1 MKVYQKQLKDIKV
14 KNKLRGLVIFF
25 IISLAIISGASV
37 IALNTLN
44 KQTKKISEK
53 CMTSLE
59 LAEKMNVLTSDY
71 RMFQYAH
78 LTTQEDSLM
87 REYEQKLESLE
98 REIEKYSDEYEKA
111 ATTSE
116 EKKLLLEAKKQW
128 EAYQR
133 NSEIVLTL
141 SREHRTEEANQKML
155 GEIKDY
161 YDDFQET
168 YEKLVEYNE
177 RGSEKETQK
186 VETIFRAVGISTVI
200 MAVLVALIAL
210 YISYIVIQVIVE
222 PLEAVKNTISEV
234 TKGNLEVYI
243 DYEAK
248 DELGILSKQVNHF
261 VEELQNIILDERTI
275 LEEMAS
281 GNFNVTSEIPER
293 YIGDFRPIL
302 SSMEKIKHDLGKMLS
317 NISNTV
323 IQISSASEQM
333 AQESEAL
340 AEGAA
345 EQAST
350 VEKLV
355 FHMEDISN
363 QTMKSEEAAS
373 IMRNIID
380 SVKQQAEESNEQ
392 MQAAVNAMDNIT
404 QTSQEISRIID
415 SIEQIASQ
423 TNLLSLNASI
433 ESARAKEE
441 GRGFAV
447 VAESIGELA
456 LKSSQA
462 AHMTRELIEK
472 SMTQTEV
479 GNSKIKSMA
488 GALEIMVNK
497 SKEMTEFAEKVRK
510 NSEIQRNAMEEI
522 ESGIEA
528 ISHVVENNAAAA
540 QESSAAS
547 AELAENAENLKE
559 TVEIFRLS
567 KNKKSEKVLFD
578 R

>member
-53 CMTSLE
+53 WMTSLE

-98 REIEKYSDEYEKA
+98 REIEKYNDEYEKA

-186 VETIFRAVGISTVI
+186 VETIFQAVGISTVI

-472 SMTQTEV
+472 SMAQTEV

>member
-53 CMTSLE
+53 WMTSLE

-78 LTTQEDSLM
+78 LTTQEDTLM

-186 VETIFRAVGISTVI
+186 VETIFRVVGISTVI

-243 DYEAK
+243 DYQSK
-248 DELGILSKQVNHF
+248 DEFGILSKQVNHF

-281 GNFNVTSEIPER
+281 GNFNVTSKIPER

-302 SSMEKIKHDLGKMLS
+302 SSMKKIKHDLGKMLS

-340 AEGAA
+340 AEGAT

-355 FHMEDISN
+355 FYMEDIAN

-392 MQAAVNAMDNIT
+392 MQAAVSAMDNIT

-447 VAESIGELA
+447 VAEAIGELA
-456 LKSSQA
+456 LKSSKA

-472 SMTQTEV
+472 SMAQTEV

-510 NSEIQRNAMEEI
+510 NSEIQRNAMEKI

-567 KNKKSEKVLFD
+567 KNKKDEKI
-578 R
+578 

>member
-53 CMTSLE
+53 WMTSLE

-78 LTTQEDSLM
+78 LTTQEDTLM

-186 VETIFRAVGISTVI
+186 VETIFRVVGISTVI

-243 DYEAK
+243 DYQSK
-248 DELGILSKQVNHF
+248 DEFGILSKQVNHF
-261 VEELQNIILDERTI
+261 VKELQNIILDERTI

-281 GNFNVTSEIPER
+281 GNFNVTSKIPER

-302 SSMEKIKHDLGKMLS
+302 SSMKKIKHDLGKMLS

-340 AEGAA
+340 AEGAT

-355 FHMEDISN
+355 FYMEDIAN

-447 VAESIGELA
+447 VAEAIGELA
-456 LKSSQA
+456 LKSSKA

-472 SMTQTEV
+472 SMAQTEV

-510 NSEIQRNAMEEI
+510 NSEIQRNAMEKI
-522 ESGIEA
+522 ENGIEA

-567 KNKKSEKVLFD
+567 KNKKDEKI
-578 R
+578 

>member
-53 CMTSLE
+53 WITSLE
-59 LAEKMNVLTSDY
+59 LSEKMNVLTSDY

-78 LTTQEDSLM
+78 LTTQEDTLM

-186 VETIFRAVGISTVI
+186 VETIFRVVGISTVI

-243 DYEAK
+243 DYQSK
-248 DELGILSKQVNHF
+248 DEFGILSKQVNHF
-261 VEELQNIILDERTI
+261 VKELQNIILDERTI

-281 GNFNVTSEIPER
+281 GNFNVTSKIPER

-302 SSMEKIKHDLGKMLS
+302 SSMKKIKHDLGKMLS

-340 AEGAA
+340 AEGAT

-355 FHMEDISN
+355 FYMEDIAN

-447 VAESIGELA
+447 VAEAIGELA
-456 LKSSQA
+456 LKSSKA

-472 SMTQTEV
+472 SMAQTEV

-510 NSEIQRNAMEEI
+510 NSEIQRNAMEKI

-567 KNKKSEKVLFD
+567 KNKKDEKI
-578 R
+578 

>member
-53 CMTSLE
+53 WMTSLE

-78 LTTQEDSLM
+78 LTTQEDNLM
-87 REYEQKLESLE
+87 KEYEQKLESLE

-186 VETIFRAVGISTVI
+186 IETIFRVVGISTVI

-243 DYEAK
+243 NYQSK
-248 DELGILSKQVNHF
+248 DEFGILSKQVNYF
-261 VEELQNIILDERTI
+261 VEELQSIILDERTI

-281 GNFNVTSEIPER
+281 GNFNVTSEIPEK

-302 SSMEKIKHDLGKMLS
+302 SSMKKIKYDLGKMLS

-355 FHMEDISN
+355 FHMEDIAN

-392 MQAAVNAMDNIT
+392 MQAAVSAMDNIT

-447 VAESIGELA
+447 VAEAIGELA
-456 LKSSQA
+456 LKSSKA

-472 SMTQTEV
+472 SMAQTEV

-510 NSEIQRNAMEEI
+510 NSEIQRNAMEKI

-567 KNKKSEKVLFD
+567 KNKKDEKI
-578 R
+578 

>member
-53 CMTSLE
+53 WMTSLE

-78 LTTQEDSLM
+78 LTTQEDNLM
-87 REYEQKLESLE
+87 KEYEQKLESLE

-186 VETIFRAVGISTVI
+186 IETIFRVVGISTVI

-243 DYEAK
+243 NYQSK
-248 DELGILSKQVNHF
+248 DEFGILSKQVNYF
-261 VEELQNIILDERTI
+261 VEELQSIILDERTI

-281 GNFNVTSEIPER
+281 GNFNVTSEIPEK

-302 SSMEKIKHDLGKMLS
+302 SSMKKIKYDLGKMLS

-355 FHMEDISN
+355 FHMEDIAN

-392 MQAAVNAMDNIT
+392 MQAAVSAMDNIT

-447 VAESIGELA
+447 VAEAIGELA
-456 LKSSQA
+456 LKSSKA

-472 SMTQTEV
+472 SMAQTEV

-510 NSEIQRNAMEEI
+510 NSEIQRNVMEKI

-567 KNKKSEKVLFD
+567 KNKKDEKI
-578 R
+578 

>member
-1 MKVYQKQLKDIKV
+1 
-14 KNKLRGLVIFF
+14 
-25 IISLAIISGASV
+25 
-37 IALNTLN
+37 
-44 KQTKKISEK
+44 
-53 CMTSLE
+53 
-59 LAEKMNVLTSDY
+59 MNVLTSDY

-78 LTTQEDSLM
+78 LTTQEDTLM

-186 VETIFRAVGISTVI
+186 VETIFRIVGISTVI

-243 DYEAK
+243 DYQSK
-248 DELGILSKQVNHF
+248 DEFGILSKQVNHF
-261 VEELQNIILDERTI
+261 VEELQSIILDERTI

-281 GNFNVTSEIPER
+281 GNFNVTSEIPEK

-302 SSMEKIKHDLGKMLS
+302 SSMKKIKYDLGKMLS

-340 AEGAA
+340 AEGAT

-355 FHMEDISN
+355 FYMEDIAN

-404 QTSQEISRIID
+404 QTSQEI
-415 SIEQIASQ
+415 
-423 TNLLSLNASI
+423 
-433 ESARAKEE
+433 
-441 GRGFAV
+441 
-447 VAESIGELA
+447 
-456 LKSSQA
+456 
-462 AHMTRELIEK
+462 
-472 SMTQTEV
+472 
-479 GNSKIKSMA
+479 
-488 GALEIMVNK
+488 
-497 SKEMTEFAEKVRK
+497 
-510 NSEIQRNAMEEI
+510 
-522 ESGIEA
+522 
-528 ISHVVENNAAAA
+528 
-540 QESSAAS
+540 
-547 AELAENAENLKE
+547 
-559 TVEIFRLS
+559 
-567 KNKKSEKVLFD
+567 
-578 R
+578 

>member
-53 CMTSLE
+53 WMTSLE

-78 LTTQEDSLM
+78 LTTQEDTLM

-186 VETIFRAVGISTVI
+186 VETIFRVVGISTVI

-243 DYEAK
+243 DYQSK
-248 DELGILSKQVNHF
+248 DEFGILSKQVNHF
-261 VEELQNIILDERTI
+261 VEELQSIILDERTI

-281 GNFNVTSEIPER
+281 GNFNVTSKIPER

-302 SSMEKIKHDLGKMLS
+302 SSMKKIKHDLGKMLS

-340 AEGAA
+340 AEGAT

-355 FHMEDISN
+355 FYMEDIAN

-447 VAESIGELA
+447 VAEAIGELA
-456 LKSSQA
+456 LKSSKA

-472 SMTQTEV
+472 SMAQTEV

>member
-53 CMTSLE
+53 WMTSLE

-78 LTTQEDSLM
+78 LTTQEDTLM

-186 VETIFRAVGISTVI
+186 VETIFRVVGISTVI

-243 DYEAK
+243 DYQSK
-248 DELGILSKQVNHF
+248 DEFGILSKQVNHF
-261 VEELQNIILDERTI
+261 VEELQSIILDERTI

-281 GNFNVTSEIPER
+281 GNFNVTSKIPER

-302 SSMEKIKHDLGKMLS
+302 SSMKKIKHDLGKMLS

-340 AEGAA
+340 AEGAT

-355 FHMEDISN
+355 FYMEDIAN

-447 VAESIGELA
+447 VAEAIGELA
-456 LKSSQA
+456 LKSSKA

-472 SMTQTEV
+472 SMAQTEV

-510 NSEIQRNAMEEI
+510 NSEIQRNAMEKI
-522 ESGIEA
+522 ENGIEA

-567 KNKKSEKVLFD
+567 KNKKDEKI
-578 R
+578 

>member
-53 CMTSLE
+53 WMTSLE
-59 LAEKMNVLTSDY
+59 LSEKMNVLTSDY

-78 LTTQEDSLM
+78 LTTQEDTLM

-186 VETIFRAVGISTVI
+186 VETIFRVVGISTVI

-243 DYEAK
+243 DYQSK
-248 DELGILSKQVNHF
+248 DEFGILSKQVNHF
-261 VEELQNIILDERTI
+261 VEELQSIILDERTI

-281 GNFNVTSEIPER
+281 GNFNVTSEIPEK

-302 SSMEKIKHDLGKMLS
+302 SSMKKIKYDLGKMLS

-340 AEGAA
+340 AEGAT

-355 FHMEDISN
+355 FYMEDIAN

-447 VAESIGELA
+447 VAEAIGELA
-456 LKSSQA
+456 LKSSKA

-472 SMTQTEV
+472 SMAQTEV

-510 NSEIQRNAMEEI
+510 NSEIQRNAMEKI

-567 KNKKSEKVLFD
+567 KNKKDEKI
-578 R
+578 

>member
-53 CMTSLE
+53 WITSLE
-59 LAEKMNVLTSDY
+59 LSEKMNVLTSDY

-78 LTTQEDSLM
+78 LTTQEDTLM

-186 VETIFRAVGISTVI
+186 VETIFRVVGISTVI

-243 DYEAK
+243 DYQSK
-248 DELGILSKQVNHF
+248 DEFGILSKQVNHF
-261 VEELQNIILDERTI
+261 VEELQSIILDERTI

-281 GNFNVTSEIPER
+281 GNFNVTSEIPEK

-302 SSMEKIKHDLGKMLS
+302 SSMKKIKYDLGKMLS

-340 AEGAA
+340 AEGAT

-355 FHMEDISN
+355 FYMEDIAN

-447 VAESIGELA
+447 VAEAIGELA
-456 LKSSQA
+456 LKSSKA

-472 SMTQTEV
+472 SMAQTEV

-510 NSEIQRNAMEEI
+510 NSEIQRNAMEKI

-567 KNKKSEKVLFD
+567 KNKKDEKI
-578 R
+578 

>member
-53 CMTSLE
+53 WMTSLE

-78 LTTQEDSLM
+78 LTTQEDTLM

-186 VETIFRAVGISTVI
+186 VETIFRVVGISTVI

-243 DYEAK
+243 DYQSK
-248 DELGILSKQVNHF
+248 DEFGILSKQVNHF
-261 VEELQNIILDERTI
+261 VKELQNIILDERTI

-281 GNFNVTSEIPER
+281 GNFNVTSKIPER

-302 SSMEKIKHDLGKMLS
+302 SSMKKIKHDLGKMLS

-340 AEGAA
+340 AEGAT

-355 FHMEDISN
+355 FYMEDIAN

-447 VAESIGELA
+447 VAEAIGELA
-456 LKSSQA
+456 LKSSKA

-472 SMTQTEV
+472 SMAQTEV

-510 NSEIQRNAMEEI
+510 NSEIQRNAMEKI

-567 KNKKSEKVLFD
+567 KNKKDEKI
-578 R
+578 

>member
-53 CMTSLE
+53 WITSLE
-59 LAEKMNVLTSDY
+59 LSEKMNVLTSDY

-78 LTTQEDSLM
+78 LTTQEDTLM

-186 VETIFRAVGISTVI
+186 VETIFRVVGISTVI

-243 DYEAK
+243 DYQSK
-248 DELGILSKQVNHF
+248 DEFGILSKQVNHF

-281 GNFNVTSEIPER
+281 GNFNVTSKIPER

-302 SSMEKIKHDLGKMLS
+302 SSMKKIKHDLGKMLS

-340 AEGAA
+340 AEGAT

-355 FHMEDISN
+355 FYMEDIAN

-447 VAESIGELA
+447 VAEAIGELA
-456 LKSSQA
+456 LKSSKA

-472 SMTQTEV
+472 SMAQTEV

-510 NSEIQRNAMEEI
+510 NSEIQRNTMEKI

-567 KNKKSEKVLFD
+567 KNKKDEKI
-578 R
+578 

>member
-53 CMTSLE
+53 WMTSLE

-78 LTTQEDSLM
+78 LTTQEDTLM

-186 VETIFRAVGISTVI
+186 VETIFRVVGISTVI

-472 SMTQTEV
+472 SMAQTEV

>member
-53 CMTSLE
+53 WMTSLE
-59 LAEKMNVLTSDY
+59 LSEKMNVLTSDY

-78 LTTQEDSLM
+78 LTTQEDTLM

-186 VETIFRAVGISTVI
+186 VETIFRVVGISTVI

-243 DYEAK
+243 DYQSK
-248 DELGILSKQVNHF
+248 DEFGILSKQVNHF

-281 GNFNVTSEIPER
+281 GNFNVTSKIPER

-302 SSMEKIKHDLGKMLS
+302 SSMKKIKYDLGKMLS

-340 AEGAA
+340 AEGAT

-355 FHMEDISN
+355 FYMEDIAN

-447 VAESIGELA
+447 VAEAIGELA
-456 LKSSQA
+456 LKSSKA

-472 SMTQTEV
+472 SMAQTEV

-488 GALEIMVNK
+488 GVLEIMVNK

-510 NSEIQRNAMEEI
+510 NSEIQRNAMEKI

-567 KNKKSEKVLFD
+567 KNKKDEKI
-578 R
+578 

>member
-53 CMTSLE
+53 WMTSLE

-78 LTTQEDSLM
+78 LTTQEDNLM
-87 REYEQKLESLE
+87 KEYEQKLESLE

-186 VETIFRAVGISTVI
+186 VETIFRVVGISTVI

-243 DYEAK
+243 DYQSK
-248 DELGILSKQVNHF
+248 DEFGILSKQVNYF
-261 VEELQNIILDERTI
+261 VEELQSIILDERTI

-281 GNFNVTSEIPER
+281 GNFNVTSEIPEK

-302 SSMEKIKHDLGKMLS
+302 SSMKKIKYDLGKMLS

-355 FHMEDISN
+355 FHMEDIAN

-380 SVKQQAEESNEQ
+380 SVKRQAEESNEQ

-447 VAESIGELA
+447 VAEAIGELA
-456 LKSSQA
+456 LKSSKA

-472 SMTQTEV
+472 SMAQTEV

-510 NSEIQRNAMEEI
+510 NSEIQRNAMEKI

-567 KNKKSEKVLFD
+567 KNKKDEKI
-578 R
+578 

>member
-53 CMTSLE
+53 WMTSLE

-78 LTTQEDSLM
+78 LTTQEDTLM

-186 VETIFRAVGISTVI
+186 VETIFRVVGISTVI

-243 DYEAK
+243 DYQSK
-248 DELGILSKQVNHF
+248 DEFGILSKQVNHF
-261 VEELQNIILDERTI
+261 VEELQSIILDERTI

-281 GNFNVTSEIPER
+281 GNFNVTSKIPER

-302 SSMEKIKHDLGKMLS
+302 SSMKKIKHDLGKMLS

-340 AEGAA
+340 AEGAT

-355 FHMEDISN
+355 FYMEDIAN

-447 VAESIGELA
+447 VAEAIGELA
-456 LKSSQA
+456 LKSSKA

-472 SMTQTEV
+472 SMAQTEV

-510 NSEIQRNAMEEI
+510 NSEIQRNAMEKI

-567 KNKKSEKVLFD
+567 KNKKDEKI
-578 R
+578 

>member
-53 CMTSLE
+53 WMTSLE

-472 SMTQTEV
+472 SMAQTEV

>member
-53 CMTSLE
+53 WMTSLE

-78 LTTQEDSLM
+78 LTTQEDTLM
-87 REYEQKLESLE
+87 KEYEQKLESLE

-186 VETIFRAVGISTVI
+186 VETIFRVVGISTVI

-243 DYEAK
+243 DYQSK
-248 DELGILSKQVNHF
+248 DEFGILSKQVNHF
-261 VEELQNIILDERTI
+261 VKELQNIILDERTI

-281 GNFNVTSEIPER
+281 GNFNVTSKIPER

-302 SSMEKIKHDLGKMLS
+302 SSMKKIKHDLGKMLS

-340 AEGAA
+340 AEGAT

-355 FHMEDISN
+355 FYMEDIAN

-447 VAESIGELA
+447 VAEAIGELA
-456 LKSSQA
+456 LKSSKA

-472 SMTQTEV
+472 SMAQTEV

-510 NSEIQRNAMEEI
+510 NSEIQRNAMEKI

-567 KNKKSEKVLFD
+567 KNKKDEKI
-578 R
+578 

>member
-53 CMTSLE
+53 WITSLE
-59 LAEKMNVLTSDY
+59 LSEKMNVLTSDY

-78 LTTQEDSLM
+78 LTTQEDTLM

-186 VETIFRAVGISTVI
+186 VETIFRVVGISTVI

-243 DYEAK
+243 DYQSK
-248 DELGILSKQVNHF
+248 DEFGILSKQVNHF
-261 VEELQNIILDERTI
+261 VKELQNIILDERTI

-281 GNFNVTSEIPER
+281 GNFNVTSKIPER

-302 SSMEKIKHDLGKMLS
+302 SSMKKIKHDLGKMLS

-340 AEGAA
+340 AEGAT

-355 FHMEDISN
+355 FYMEDIAN

-447 VAESIGELA
+447 VAEAIGELA
-456 LKSSQA
+456 LKSSKA

-472 SMTQTEV
+472 SMAQTEV

-510 NSEIQRNAMEEI
+510 NSEIQRNAMEKI